1 MVPIHYVT
9 CFPLEVLQGKIYV
22 ILLEKVESVWNFA
35 NKIWNASRFALMNMD
50 GMKYEEI
57 DLTGEKSV
65 ADKWILTRLNETI
78 ETVTKLADRYEFG
91 EVGRNLYN
99 FIWDDFCDWYIEM
112 AKLPLYG
119 EDEAAKKT
127 TRSVLAYVLDKQCD
141 FFIHS
146 CLLLPRKYGRTCR
159 MKANPSR

>member
-1 MVPIHYVT
+1 
-9 CFPLEVLQGKIYV
+9 
-22 ILLEKVESVWNFA
+22 
-35 NKIWNASRFALMNMD
+35 MNMN
-50 GMKYEEI
+50 GLTFEEI

-78 ETVTKLADRYEFG
+78 ENVTRLSEKYEFG
-91 EVGRNLYN
+91 EVGRALYN

-127 TRSVLAYVLDKQCD
+127 TRSILAYVLRSNDAIIAS
-141 FFIHS
+141 IHAIYYRRNLAKPSASRGINYS
-146 CLLLPRKYGRTCR
+146 C
-159 MKANPSR
+159 